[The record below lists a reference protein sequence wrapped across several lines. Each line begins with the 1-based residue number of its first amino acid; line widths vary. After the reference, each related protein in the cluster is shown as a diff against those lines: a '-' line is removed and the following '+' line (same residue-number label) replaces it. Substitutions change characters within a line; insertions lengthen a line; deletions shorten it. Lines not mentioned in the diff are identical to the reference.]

1 MTWLHDICIQMK
13 QALQQAAYLQ
23 LDQQYHAAAG
33 LHPPPMPSLSL
44 SAAASSS
51 SSYAASMDSSK
62 APLGHALL
70 PNHQNNHPHAFSSQ
84 SSFVSASATPDNNYP
99 PLPPPPPPPAPTGF
113 ARAPSSA
120 FTASRGGAP
129 VAVGGMGLGMGMGMA
144 AAGAAAAMDV
154 VPYASERE
162 EVVVERAL
170 LAELELTKVRM
181 RSAGVLSR
189 LQALLDVLEVRSRWG
204 WGWGGMW
211 MGGIGRLVCSLLVE

>member
-1 MTWLHDICIQMK
+1 M
-13 QALQQAAYLQ
+13 
-23 LDQQYHAAAG
+23 
-33 LHPPPMPSLSL
+33 
-44 SAAASSS
+44 
-51 SSYAASMDSSK
+51 
-62 APLGHALL
+62 
-70 PNHQNNHPHAFSSQ
+70 
-84 SSFVSASATPDNNYP
+84 
-99 PLPPPPPPPAPTGF
+99 
-113 ARAPSSA
+113 
-120 FTASRGGAP
+120 
-129 VAVGGMGLGMGMGMA
+129 GMGMGMA